1 MYVGTV
7 YDFFYKPKNWIFQQP
22 KFNQKEEKT
31 YININGRIFR
41 VNELTGEMTLCS
53 IIPKQINFPKS
64 SEKSNNIKIKNKLSN
79 NSINNKIKDSFLNT
93 ENIKSISARD
103 TKLKGLLEASNN
115 FDIKNEKNKKT
126 ATLENNSTDQNNYL
140 NNISLNKNNKIKKLF
155 NNKSLDPNHY
165 SNTYNIST
173 NSNSL
178 KFSQIQ
184 NSFIKKENL
193 IFNGNKTILY
203 FNKTNKK
210 YFKPHIAFG
219 QKVLKSL
226 YFGNNKK
233 QHSNTNIKKKKNLLY
248 LMYKQHK
255 NNITGEGRINEKI
268 YDKEKEDN
276 LIFKTYKDQI
286 FKDKIV
292 SGLKKKY
299 HFYVKDKDF
308 GIKVPIITYKNND
321 FYRGYSFSDNKRQ
334 TIHHKLFFQNIKRNK
349 KKEKEEFE
357 IEFKKKNQK

>member
-22 KFNQKEEKT
+22 KFNQKKDNA
-31 YININGRIFR
+31 YININGRIFS

-53 IIPKQINFPKS
+53 TIPKKINFPKS
-64 SEKSNNIKIKNKLSN
+64 SEKPNKLKIKNKLSI
-79 NSINNKIKDSFLNT
+79 NSIKKTLNDNTNYKDTFLNT

-103 TKLKGLLEASNN
+103 SKLEGILHSSKNL
-115 FDIKNEKNKKT
+115 DIKNKKT
-126 ATLENNSTDQNNYL
+126 ITLENISTDKNNYL
-140 NNISLNKNNKIKKLF
+140 KNIISNNNKIKKLST
-155 NNKSLDPNHY
+155 NKSLDPNHY
-165 SNTYNIST
+165 SSNIYNIST

-184 NSFIKKENL
+184 NSLIKKEKL
-193 IFNGNKTILY
+193 KTILY

-226 YFGNNKK
+226 SFGNKNKK
-233 QHSNTNIKKKKNLLY
+233 HSNSNSKKKKNLLY

-255 NNITGEGRINEKI
+255 NNISGEGRINEKI
-268 YDKEKEDN
+268 YDKENDDN

-286 FKDKIV
+286 FKDKIIN
-292 SGLKKKY
+292 GLKRKY
-299 HFYVKDKDF
+299 HFYVKDNDSE
-308 GIKVPIITYKNND
+308 IKVPLITYKNND
-321 FYRGYSFSDNKRQ
+321 FYRGYSFSDNKRVP
-334 TIHHKLFFQNIKRNK
+334 IHHKLFFEYIKRDKIKEIEEYENEHRQKNK
-349 KKEKEEFE
+349 K
-357 IEFKKKNQK
+357 